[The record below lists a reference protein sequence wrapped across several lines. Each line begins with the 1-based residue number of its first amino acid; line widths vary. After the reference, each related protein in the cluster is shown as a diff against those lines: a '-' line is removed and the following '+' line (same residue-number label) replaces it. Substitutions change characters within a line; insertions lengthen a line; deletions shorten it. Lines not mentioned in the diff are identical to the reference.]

1 MKKTLFTLLFAA
13 LLTSGL
19 QANPV
24 DVQTAKSLGVKF
36 MKANTAMKSASAEL
50 TYTAY
55 ADNGQ
60 AAFYVFAM
68 LPKGFVIVSA
78 DDRARPILGYSYESN
93 FTPQL
98 PDGLMTFFDNYKAGF
113 SQMYANNDERTAEA
127 VADWTSLEKTGHLSA
142 SKNDR
147 SVEPLMASL
156 WNQTDLYNNMAPL
169 DPNSVFSGHCKA
181 GCVANAMSQIMRYW
195 EWPRHGQGGH
205 GYDASSYYGDYG
217 WQEAN
222 FEEATY
228 RFELMPNFLD
238 FASPQAEVDAVA
250 LLEYHAGV
258 SVDMG
263 YGPNASG
270 AYSENVGPGM
280 QEYFR
285 YSPEWEHRYKQSG
298 AGTQWRNDLR
308 ANLDAGMPLY
318 YASNGDAGGHAY
330 VIDGYDTNNMFHLN
344 WGWAGFDNGWYAIDG
359 FYLTFYSFPWQ
370 HNAVFN
376 LHPVDEYYDAPK
388 AVENINAHAYFDHGA
403 VELTFNPVYE
413 TRNGTALSKIDTIV
427 IMRDGEVVETMTDVT
442 DEEIYFDDHDE
453 YGLENGTYY
462 YTVYSVNAAGMS
474 KVARDTVLVGTNCD
488 LRFELSDTGGNG
500 WDMSFIAVLDEG
512 GKVSQR
518 VGLWDGG
525 SASLVVPVPKY
536 QTATLFWTY
545 DNTCYSHGSLS
556 EVSYE
561 IYDWDDNLIV
571 ASNGYPE
578 VGVIAEYE
586 INCTMGCPP
595 VSNLNGTYQWNGSD
609 EFGALLTWDWEGRT
623 DEFQSYLILRMK
635 NGTPSVIAE
644 IEDPSQRSYFDASN
658 EIGATE
664 YTVLVTYER
673 PNEYCES
680 DPSSVTIEVTSVSE
694 NTSHSI
700 LYPNPASDRFI
711 IEGKVK
717 EIKVFDAL
725 GQMVYQGKDN
735 TVEVATW
742 PKGVYFVRVMDENDD
757 VSTVKFVKE

>member
-113 SQMYANNDERTAEA
+113 TQMYANNDERTAEA

-156 WNQTDLYNNMAPL
+156 WNQTDLYNNLAPL
-169 DPNSVFSGHCKA
+169 DPNSVFSGHCKS

-205 GYDASSYYGDYG
+205 GYEASSYYGNYG

-228 RFELMPNFLD
+228 RFELMPDFLD

-725 GQMVYQGKDN
+725 GQMVYQGEDN
-735 TVEVATW
+735 VVEVDTW
-742 PKGVYFVRVMDENDD
+742 PQGVYFVRIVDENDA

>member
-1 MKKTLFTLLFAA
+1 MKRTIVFFLMVTLFF
-13 LLTSGL
+13 SGL
-19 QANPV
+19 QAKPV
-24 DVQTAKSLGVKF
+24 DVATAKSLGIKF
-36 MKANTAMKSASAEL
+36 MNTNTEIRSAQADL
-50 TYTAY
+50 VYTAC

-60 AAFYVFAM
+60 AAFYVFAVQ
-68 LPKGFVIVSA
+68 PKGFVIVSA
-78 DDRARPILGYSYESN
+78 DDRAKPILGYSTESN
-93 FTPQL
+93 FTAQL

-113 SQMYANNDERTAEA
+113 SQMFANNDERTEQA
-127 VADWTSLEKTGHLSA
+127 VADWNSLAETGKLSSRRA
-142 SKNDR
+142 NR
-147 SVEPLMASL
+147 SVEPLLSSI
-156 WNQTDLYNNMAPL
+156 WNQTDLYNNMAPE
-169 DPNSVFSGHCKA
+169 DPNSVYSGHCKS
-181 GCVANAMSQIMRYW
+181 GCVANTMSQIMRYW
-195 EWPRHGQGGH
+195 EWPRHGQGSH
-205 GYDASSYYGDYG
+205 GYNANSNYGNYG

-222 FEEATY
+222 FGEATY
-228 RFELMPNFLD
+228 RFELMPDFLD
-238 FASPQAEVDAVA
+238 FASPQSEVDATA

-263 YGPNASG
+263 YGANASG
-270 AYSENVGPGM
+270 AYSENVGPSL

-285 YSPEWEHRYKQSG
+285 YSPDLQHRYQNDPF
-298 AGTQWRNDLR
+298 QWEEDLV

-318 YASNGDAGGHAY
+318 YASQGDAGGHAY
-330 VIDGYDTNNMFHLN
+330 VLDGYDDFYMFHLN
-344 WGWAGFDNGWYAIDG
+344 WGWAGFDNGYYTIDG
-359 FYLTFYSFPWQ
+359 FYLTFYSFPWY

-376 LHPVDEYYDAPK
+376 IHPVDEYYDAPM
-388 AVENINAHAYFDHGA
+388 AVENIEARAVFDHGE

-427 IMRDGEVVETMTDVT
+427 IMRDGEVVEMMTDVT
-442 DEEIYFDDHDE
+442 DEAVYFDDYDLE
-453 YGLENGTYY
+453 YGTYY

-488 LRFELSDTGGNG
+488 LRFELADTGGNG
-500 WDMSFIAVLDEG
+500 WDMSFIAVLDED

-525 SASLVVPVPKY
+525 SASLIVPVPKY
-536 QTATLFWTY
+536 QTATFFWTY

-561 IYDWDDNLIV
+561 IYDWDDNLIA

-578 VGVIAEYE
+578 VGVITEYE

-623 DEFQSYLILRMK
+623 DEFQSYLILRK
-635 NGTPSVIAE
+635 ENDAPSVIAE

-664 YTVLVTYER
+664 YIVLVTYER

-680 DPSSVTIEVTSVSE
+680 DPSSVTVEVTSVSE
-694 NTSHSI
+694 STSHSM
-700 LYPNPASDRFI
+700 LYPNPASDRFT
-711 IEGKVK
+711 IEGKIKEVK
-717 EIKVFDAL
+717 AFDVL
-725 GQMVYQGKDN
+725 GQMVYQGANN
-735 TVEVATW
+735 TVEVTTW
-742 PKGVYFVRVMDENDD
+742 PQGLYFIRIVDEKDA
-757 VSTVKFVKE
+757 VITVKLVKRN

>member
-1 MKKTLFTLLFAA
+1 
-13 LLTSGL
+13 
-19 QANPV
+19 
-24 DVQTAKSLGVKF
+24 
-36 MKANTAMKSASAEL
+36 
-50 TYTAY
+50 
-55 ADNGQ
+55 
-60 AAFYVFAM
+60 
-68 LPKGFVIVSA
+68 
-78 DDRARPILGYSYESN
+78 
-93 FTPQL
+93 
-98 PDGLMTFFDNYKAGF
+98 
-113 SQMYANNDERTAEA
+113 
-127 VADWTSLEKTGHLSA
+127 
-142 SKNDR
+142 
-147 SVEPLMASL
+147 
-156 WNQTDLYNNMAPL
+156 
-169 DPNSVFSGHCKA
+169 
-181 GCVANAMSQIMRYW
+181 
-195 EWPRHGQGGH
+195 
-205 GYDASSYYGDYG
+205 
-217 WQEAN
+217 
-222 FEEATY
+222 
-228 RFELMPNFLD
+228 MP
-238 FASPQAEVDAVA
+238 P
-250 LLEYHAGV
+250 

-280 QEYFR
+280 SDYFR
-285 YSPEWEHRYKQSG
+285 YSPEWEHRYKPNGSG
-298 AGTQWRNDLR
+298 AWMNDLR

-318 YASNGDAGGHAY
+318 YASQGDAGGHAY
-330 VIDGYDTNNMFHLN
+330 VLDGYDTNGMFHLN

-388 AVENINAHAYFDHGA
+388 AVENINARAVFDHGE

-488 LRFELSDTGGNG
+488 LRFELSDTGGDG

-561 IYDWDDNLIV
+561 IYDWNDNLIA

-578 VGVIAEYE
+578 VGVITEYE

-680 DPSSVTIEVTSVSE
+680 DPSSVTVEVTSVPE

-700 LYPNPASDRFI
+700 LYPNPSSDRFT

-717 EIKVFDAL
+717 EVKAFDAL

-735 TVEVATW
+735 TVEVAAW
-742 PKGVYFVRVMDENDD
+742 PQGVYFVRVVDENDV